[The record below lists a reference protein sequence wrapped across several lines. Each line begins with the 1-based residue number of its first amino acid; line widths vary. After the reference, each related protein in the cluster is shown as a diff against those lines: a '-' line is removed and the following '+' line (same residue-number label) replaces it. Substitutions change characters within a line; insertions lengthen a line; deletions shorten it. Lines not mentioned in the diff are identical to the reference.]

1 MLFGCNS
8 GTSSQSEA
16 SVIASRFEVL
26 LNLFQ
31 ALFLTDSDGAESI
44 SGIDIGHQQTLDFG
58 IEMYT
63 GDGSHLLLIVTTVIM
78 LFATSI
84 FSLVLL
90 SRGCKAT

>member
-1 MLFGCNS
+1 MPAGCNF
-8 GTSSQSEA
+8 GNSSHSEA
-16 SVIASRFEVL
+16 SVPSRCKVL

-44 SGIDIGHQQTLDFG
+44 SGLDIGHQQTLDFG

-90 SRGCKAT
+90 SRDCKAA